1 MRYTLLLL
9 YYVYTQSEGTHTM
22 SLWSFFCASQRERRS
37 LFVLLKISPRART
50 RVQSALASVRVDT
63 SALPR
68 SHFEGFCFLLSLVC
82 CVLPSSRLSSGV
94 FRKGKQVKK
103 PSKITSFSC
112 YSSLTAGVVVFFRA
126 CGVCDSQ
133 KGDNRAKSY
142 FVFIV
147 WESRW
152 KPPPVSSLFANS

>member
-1 MRYTLLLL
+1 MYTH
-9 YYVYTQSEGTHTM
+9 TQGEGTHTM

-82 CVLPSSRLSSGV
+82 CVLPSSLLSSGV

-112 YSSLTAGVVVFFRA
+112 YYSSLTAELLLSFSVR
-126 CGVCDSQ
+126 VCETVKQKEGGDNSQ
-133 KGDNRAKSY
+133 KLFCVYRAGVTLS
-142 FVFIV
+142 FSLETTSECV
-147 WESRW
+147 E
-152 KPPPVSSLFANS
+152 LFANF

>member
-1 MRYTLLLL
+1 
-9 YYVYTQSEGTHTM
+9 M
-22 SLWSFFCASQRERRS
+22 SRWSFFCASQRERRS

-112 YSSLTAGVVVFFRA
+112 YYSSLTAELLLSFSVR
-126 CGVCDSQ
+126 VCETVKQKGGDNSQ
-133 KGDNRAKSY
+133 KLFCVYRAGVTLS
-142 FVFIV
+142 FSLETTSECV
-147 WESRW
+147 E
-152 KPPPVSSLFANS
+152 LFANF